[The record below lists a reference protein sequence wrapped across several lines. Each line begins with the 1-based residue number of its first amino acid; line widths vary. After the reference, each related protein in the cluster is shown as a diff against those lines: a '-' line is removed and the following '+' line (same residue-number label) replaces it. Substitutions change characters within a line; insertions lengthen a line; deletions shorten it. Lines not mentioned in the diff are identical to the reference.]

1 MNLNIVASAAWA
13 FGVTLLLAGCAVGP
27 DYRRPEIAAAAQ
39 FKEAPEGWV
48 VATPADAVDRGRWWR
63 LFQDA
68 QLDAL
73 AEKVLVDNQNI
84 AAAQAAYQQARALVR
99 EQRAGLFPVVSL
111 DVGASRSRSG
121 GSSSNNI
128 DNGDGG
134 GRSGARNSF
143 QASIGADWEPDVWG
157 RLRRATTAADA
168 NAQASAAD
176 LANAQLS
183 AQGELVLNYLSL
195 RETDEEIGLLE
206 RTLQGYERSL
216 QIATNRYKVGVAP
229 RSDMLSAQTQVY
241 SATADLEGLMLQR
254 DQLEHAIAVLVGLA
268 PADFDLQPAGW
279 NAVVPEVPAMVPSTL
294 LLRRPDIASSE
305 RRMAA
310 ANEQIG
316 IQTSGYFPSFGLSA
330 SYGKTTSKVSDLFN
344 LSSMVWSIGASAT
357 QTLFDAGATGARV
370 EQAQGA
376 YDEAVANYRQT
387 ALTAFQNVEDQLS
400 AQRVLARQHALRE
413 QASTAADQN
422 EQVVL
427 NQYKAGQVSFTE
439 VVVAQASALSARRA
453 LVQAALDRQTTAV
466 ALIQALGGG
475 WDGDVAP

>member
-1 MNLNIVASAAWA
+1 MSNKIFANAALA
-13 FGVTLLLAGCAVGP
+13 MSLALLVAGCAVGP

-48 VATPADAVDRGRWWR
+48 AATPADAVDRGRWWR

-99 EQRAGLFPVVSL
+99 EQRAGLFPTVSL
-111 DVGASRSRSG
+111 DVGASRSRSSGSSGNSSNGDSG
-121 GSSSNNI
+121 GSQ
-128 DNGDGG
+128 
-134 GRSGARNSF
+134 GARNSF

-168 NAQASAAD
+168 SAQASAAD

-183 AQGELVLNYLSL
+183 AHGELVLNYLSL
-195 RETDEEIGLLE
+195 RETDEEVGLLE

-216 QIATNRYKVGVAP
+216 QIATNRYNVGVAP
-229 RSDMLSAQTQVY
+229 RSDLLSAQTQVY
-241 SATADLEGLMLQR
+241 NATADLEGLMLQR
-254 DQLEHAIAVLVGLA
+254 DQLEHAIAVLIGKA

-294 LLRRPDIASSE
+294 LMRRPDIASAE

-316 IQTSGYFPSFGLSA
+316 IQTTGYFPSFGLSA
-330 SYGKTTSKVSDLFN
+330 SYGKTTSKLSDLFN
-344 LSSMVWSIGASAT
+344 TSSMVWSIGVSAA

-387 ALTAFQNVEDQLS
+387 TLTAFQNVEDQLS

-413 QASTAADQN
+413 QASTVADQN

-475 WDGDVAP
+475 WDADEAP

>member
-1 MNLNIVASAAWA
+1 MKNNVVANAVAAL
-13 FGVTLLLAGCAVGP
+13 GVTLLIAGCAVGP
-27 DYRRPEIAAAAQ
+27 DYRRPEVAAAAQ

-48 VATPADAVDRGRWWR
+48 AATPADAVDRGRWWR

-84 AAAQAAYQQARALVR
+84 VAAQAAYQQARSLVR

-111 DVGASRSRSG
+111 DVGASRSRNSG
-121 GSSSNNI
+121 GSN
-128 DNGDGG
+128 NGDGG
-134 GRSGARNSF
+134 GSQGTRNSF

-176 LANAQLS
+176 LANARLS

-229 RSDMLSAQTQVY
+229 RSDLLSAQTQVY
-241 SATADLEGLMLQR
+241 NATADLEGLMLQR
-254 DQLEHAIAVLVGLA
+254 DQLEHAIAVLTGRA

-294 LLRRPDIASSE
+294 LLRRPDIASAE
-305 RRMAA
+305 RRLAA

-316 IQTSGYFPSFGLSA
+316 IQTAGYFPNFGLSA
-330 SYGKTTSKVSDLFN
+330 SYGKTTSKLSDLFST
-344 LSSMVWSIGASAT
+344 SSMVWSIGVSAA

-376 YDEAVANYRQT
+376 YDEAVANYRQV

-400 AQRVLARQHALRE
+400 AQRVLARQHTLRE

-475 WDGDVAP
+475 WDGNAEP